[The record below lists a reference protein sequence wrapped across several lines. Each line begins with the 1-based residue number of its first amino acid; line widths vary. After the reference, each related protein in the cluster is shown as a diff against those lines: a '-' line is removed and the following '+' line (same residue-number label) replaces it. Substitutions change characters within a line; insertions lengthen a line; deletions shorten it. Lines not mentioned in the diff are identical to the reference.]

1 MDIAHTNLL
10 VISEEQNA
18 LDYLRK
24 SREYIGQV
32 ASDRIA
38 WKWATISLDAA
49 LYGFAICALKGTNPH
64 RVMKTNKDF
73 SVNIAAIPVEL
84 DSKSFQPDF
93 RFVDTPIKKQLKFK
107 GAMSIK
113 TANLLLG
120 LSSDTSYRDAV
131 IDLYE
136 KTHEII
142 SFPVAL
148 ERCQDPKWM
157 LMTVQSKPLVMSE
170 SQKASVTALH
180 EKLRNNFEHYGPRA
194 WMIETSGMPQIVIN
208 VMHVIRFLALET
220 GNYIH
225 LKQQEKKE
233 IRSIVFQSKRLL
245 RKLLKGKD
253 Q

>member
-1 MDIAHTNLL
+1 MDDTNLL
-10 VISEEQNA
+10 ILSEEQNA

-32 ASDRIA
+32 ASDSIA
-38 WKWATISLDAA
+38 WKWVTISLDAA

-64 RVMKTNKDF
+64 RVMKGNKDF
-73 SVNIAAIPVEL
+73 SVNIASIPADL
-84 DSKSFQPDF
+84 DSKSFPPDF
-93 RFVDTPIKKQLKFK
+93 RTLDTPSKKQLKFK
-107 GAMSIK
+107 GTMSLQ

-120 LSSDTSYRDAV
+120 LSNDSSYQEAM

-142 SFPVAL
+142 SFPEAL
-148 ERCQDPKWM
+148 ERCQDPQWM
-157 LMTVQSKPLVMSE
+157 LMTIQSKPLVMSE
-170 SQKASVTALH
+170 SQKTSVAALH
-180 EKLRNNFEHYGPRA
+180 ERLRNNFEHYGPRA
-194 WMIETSGMPQIVIN
+194 WMIETSGMPQIAID

-233 IRSIVFQSKRLL
+233 IMSISFQSERQL

-253 Q
+253 R